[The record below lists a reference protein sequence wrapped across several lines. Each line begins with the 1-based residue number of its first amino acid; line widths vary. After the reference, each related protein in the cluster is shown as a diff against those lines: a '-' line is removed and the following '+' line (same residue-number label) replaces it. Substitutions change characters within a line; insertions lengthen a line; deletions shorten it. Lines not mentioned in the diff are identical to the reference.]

1 MPKFFIFLFMCE
13 MVCCYQTCYKRSCVR
28 GRSYAHNRT
37 LSFKVLLSYADKRY
51 VMGNIASRPC
61 HFMFKAIFCFKK
73 LTFGNFSCA
82 WIVGCTLPCRLFC
95 NGVFLQNPYQTGPKV
110 NENELLKHAGASQKD
125 SSYLLSM
132 TFFLAYCE
140 ARLCTHRHTKGLHVM
155 MVPFVWP
162 LSSVNTL
169 SYSLQRPACSFHS
182 CCSCC
187 PHGIIIPCRPDQF
200 NFTCM

>member
-1 MPKFFIFLFMCE
+1 MCLDIGSFLPKFLIFLFMCE

-95 NGVFLQNPYQTGPKV
+95 NGIFLQNPYQTGPKV

-132 TFFLAYCE
+132 TFFWLTVKQGCAHTDILKAYT
-140 ARLCTHRHTKGLHVM
+140 LWWYPLFGLYQV
-155 MVPFVWP
+155 
-162 LSSVNTL
+162 
-169 SYSLQRPACSFHS
+169 
-182 CCSCC
+182 
-187 PHGIIIPCRPDQF
+187 
-200 NFTCM
+200 